1 MTVLRGT
8 GPAEGRGRGGRRGGE
23 RSHRRRKMKAN
34 RRPCRPGPGAQ
45 PARRA
50 VLQSPGP
57 GDAPATAVFRNRPG
71 LLSAAPTARP
81 RRPAAPRPEGG
92 TKSGARRG
100 PGRQGWRGA
109 GPGAPRAQGSG
120 GTGWGGAIPGAHAVP
135 SRPKPRRVPPAPLSV
150 GTRVRGLVP
159 SHRAPVTVPGPH
171 AAVRLPYRSAPGLTE
186 RTCFFLNQLER
197 LALGASECEA
207 AAAPRSRAVHRRRVR
222 GGRRAAHSAP
232 GQDWGRVL
240 SGSGDGVG
248 RNSRSRK
255 VTPLHSAQRPHFQVW
270 AKFLKPRPRH
280 RRHFSPPPP
289 SFPTGMWGRGTRT
302 GSAGL
307 RRRLRLPFPEPSPA
321 ENLRARSAQNRSIN
335 PNPSGTRALP
345 SFSRATALPARPPCP
360 SSGPHALHA
369 RVARWVRGSESSIAP
384 SRPEG
389 TAAKCEPQPPAPP
402 APLTLGAAVLQEL
415 AEQQQQQA
423 EPAGRVPGA
432 AHLGAG
438 AGRAAAGPG
447 GRRGGR
453 RRRRRSDPGA
463 APRSPPAAARSNGRR
478 EPGAAALKCGR
489 GLRRAVGGLPGCGA
503 AGGVRGSGGR
513 GAFKSSV

>member
-1 MTVLRGT
+1 MEGEGKASGPRPRPRSLSKSPVAGLHRHIWPGSPGASADLVLRKVCNRQDSAQLPGAGGREGDRAQGWAEACLQRGGGVGGPPLQGMQLGAPPLKIIHLKSVLSLTSSSVHEVLRRPVPQHSSLLSSVLYSTWQRPFRAWRSQQFPAAGTQTGRRWARAEGPGARGRGKPLEGAGGRGSPDRRAGRGARGGREPEAGPGRPGPPSQLPGTQTRHVPPRGLSPDRLGLSAFARPGSEPAATRRADSGTWQKQDGRRWPPAGARGGAGWVTVQRGT

-150 GTRVRGLVP
+150 GTRVRGLVR

-186 RTCFFLNQLER
+186 RTCFF
-197 LALGASECEA
+197 
-207 AAAPRSRAVHRRRVR
+207 
-222 GGRRAAHSAP
+222 
-232 GQDWGRVL
+232 
-240 SGSGDGVG
+240 
-248 RNSRSRK
+248 
-255 VTPLHSAQRPHFQVW
+255 
-270 AKFLKPRPRH
+270 
-280 RRHFSPPPP
+280 
-289 SFPTGMWGRGTRT
+289 
-302 GSAGL
+302 
-307 RRRLRLPFPEPSPA
+307 
-321 ENLRARSAQNRSIN
+321 
-335 PNPSGTRALP
+335 
-345 SFSRATALPARPPCP
+345 
-360 SSGPHALHA
+360 
-369 RVARWVRGSESSIAP
+369 
-384 SRPEG
+384 
-389 TAAKCEPQPPAPP
+389 
-402 APLTLGAAVLQEL
+402 
-415 AEQQQQQA
+415 
-423 EPAGRVPGA
+423 
-432 AHLGAG
+432 
-438 AGRAAAGPG
+438 
-447 GRRGGR
+447 
-453 RRRRRSDPGA
+453 
-463 APRSPPAAARSNGRR
+463 
-478 EPGAAALKCGR
+478 
-489 GLRRAVGGLPGCGA
+489 
-503 AGGVRGSGGR
+503 
-513 GAFKSSV
+513 